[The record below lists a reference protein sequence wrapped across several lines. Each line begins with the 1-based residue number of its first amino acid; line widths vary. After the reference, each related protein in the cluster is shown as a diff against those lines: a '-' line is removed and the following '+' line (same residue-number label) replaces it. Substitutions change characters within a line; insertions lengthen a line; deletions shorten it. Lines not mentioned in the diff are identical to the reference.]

1 MRTLI
6 GFLGII
12 FIPLAIICVAFRSSC
27 NFVVRWANEGLEN
40 IDD

>member
-6 GFLGII
+6 GLLGII

-27 NFVVRWANEGLEN
+27 GFVVRWANDGLEN